1 MVNFM
6 VRKKKNDANETSRN
20 YSGQQNYFPFEIV
33 QLQMFVVQNSY
44 NLIQLRLIMFTRIS
58 FRILIRIKY
67 SSILKNKQNF

>member
-33 QLQMFVVQNSY
+33 QLLFVVQNSY
-44 NLIQLRLIMFTRIS
+44 NLIQFYYDWS
-58 FRILIRIKY
+58 C
-67 SSILKNKQNF
+67 SH